1 MESKEI
7 RRKINSVNN
16 IWKLTSALE
25 TLSAL
30 KMKKSQKL
38 ALASKPFAQKI
49 AEMLEKIEPVLE
61 EQKSIFVQSKK
72 VEKILFVVIT
82 SDRGFCGSFNQ
93 NVLRLAEK
101 KIAEIKK
108 EGEISFFPVG
118 KKSKKFGEKKNLK
131 IEASFFGIGDWVE
144 LEEAKPVSD
153 FLIRSFLENKFQKIY
168 LVFTNFVSTFS
179 LKPKM
184 VQLLPISKETE
195 IKEFL
200 GGVEDFAKKE
210 AEFLVEPSLQ
220 VLANEVVPQLVE
232 YLIYQ
237 SILESNAAEHSS
249 RMLAMKNASENAK
262 QKSGELMFEYNK
274 ARQEQ
279 ITSEVSEISS
289 TKEVL
294 E

>member
-7 RRKINSVNN
+7 RRKISSVNN

-30 KMKKSQKL
+30 KMKKAQKL
-38 ALASKPFAQKI
+38 ALASQPFAKKI
-49 AEMLEKIEPVLE
+49 AEILEKIEPVLE
-61 EQKSIFVQSKK
+61 GQKSIFAQGRK

-93 NVLRLAEK
+93 NILRLAEK
-101 KIAEIKK
+101 KIAEVEK
-108 EGEISFFPVG
+108 ESQISFFPVG
-118 KKSKKFGEKKNLK
+118 KKSKNFGEKKNLK

-153 FLIRSFLENKFQKIY
+153 FLIKAFGENKFQKVY
-168 LVFTNFVSTFS
+168 LIFTNFISTFS

-184 VQLLPISKETE
+184 IQLLPLTREA

-200 GGVEDFAKKE
+200 GESADPAEKE
-210 AEFLVEPSLQ
+210 TEFLVEPSLQ
-220 VLANEVVPQLVE
+220 VLTDEIIPQLVE
-232 YLIYQ
+232 YLIYHA
-237 SILESNAAEHSS
+237 ILESNAAEHSS

-262 QKSGELMFEYNK
+262 QKSVELMFDYNK